1 MFECITA
8 TKLWNPT
15 ISNFQMNPISKFV
28 PQVPVHQIQHE
39 SVIHNTSGLYITPF
53 LHIND
58 SNNIYLAIS
67 WDKEFNALESHLVSS
82 SDPLPLEE
90 IAQKESSQQPADDD
104 ELARTAAVLLETVKD
119 ETNPKFQNSQF
130 LGLMKQLR
138 DGEMIVEGNQMVERD
153 GRTSSTKVDVK
164 GKGRA
169 IDHVLHSTLDNLDS
183 GPEPQS
189 SFLDA
194 NDSYFQQ
201 ENADYMRY
209 WNESQDQPQGLTEES
224 LSWDY
229 LQEDWEN
236 YEATATG
243 IKAMTHY
250 QFQENNP
257 YLLGDPTATRQHLVH
272 TYGRQ
277 SVFEVCPFF
286 FHRQRSISF

>member
-82 SDPLPLEE
+82 SDPLSLEE

>member
-1 MFECITA
+1 M
-8 TKLWNPT
+8 
-15 ISNFQMNPISKFV
+15 
-28 PQVPVHQIQHE
+28 
-39 SVIHNTSGLYITPF
+39 
-53 LHIND
+53 
-58 SNNIYLAIS
+58 
-67 WDKEFNALESHLVSS
+67 
-82 SDPLPLEE
+82 EE
-90 IAQKESSQQPADDD
+90 IAQKESSQQPADD
-104 ELARTAAVLLETVKD
+104 ELARTAAVLLESVKD

-138 DGEMIVEGNQMVERD
+138 DGEIVVEGNQMVESD

-169 IDHVLHSTLDNLDS
+169 IDHVLHSTLDKPDS
-183 GPEPQS
+183 GPGPQS

-194 NDSYFQQ
+194 NDLYFQQ

-209 WNESQDQPQGLTEES
+209 WNESQVQPQGPTEES

-229 LQEDWEN
+229 LQNDWEN
-236 YEATATG
+236 FEATATG

-257 YLLGDPTATRQHLVH
+257 YLLGDSTTTRQHLVH

-277 SVFEVCPFF
+277 YVFEVCPFF
-286 FHRQRSISF
+286 HRQRRISFLGPI